1 MMVMMM
7 MAVVVALKAAILDL
21 TAGTV
26 VKTTTTTIAAAI
38 TENSNNSNNENLKP
52 KKSCLRRSRRCLRD
66 FYDSSLKHTH
76 LFCGHTFLGEQQQ
89 AARKQVTLWALDVCS
104 LLFCCSGGG
113 VGYSLTV

>member
-7 MAVVVALKAAILDL
+7 VVVALKAAILDL

-26 VKTTTTTIAAAI
+26 VKATTTTTTAI
-38 TENSNNSNNENLKP
+38 TGNSNNSNNENLKP
-52 KKSCLRRSRRCLRD
+52 KKSCLRRSRRLRD

-89 AARKQVTLWALDVCS
+89 AAQKQVTLWALDVCS
-104 LLFCCSGGG
+104 LLLFCA
-113 VGYSLTV
+113 VAELVIHSL

>member
-26 VKTTTTTIAAAI
+26 VKATTTTTTAI
-38 TENSNNSNNENLKP
+38 TENSNNNNNANLKP
-52 KKSCLRRSRRCLRD
+52 KKSCLRRSRRSLRD

-104 LLFCCSGGG
+104 LLFCCSGG

>member
-1 MMVMMM
+1 MMMMM

-26 VKTTTTTIAAAI
+26 VKAKTTTTAI
-38 TENSNNSNNENLKP
+38 TENSNNSNNANLKP
-52 KKSCLRRSRRCLRD
+52 KKSYLRRSRRCLRD

-104 LLFCCSGGG
+104 LLLFCA
-113 VGYSLTV
+113 VAELVIHSL